1 MLIDALSCAG
11 AAVLAGVRT
20 TPEVGKEPG
29 MFTGGED
36 PLPLAP
42 LNPGTGA
49 PRRCP
54 DPVKA
59 LRELGGGT

>member
-49 PRRCP
+49 PRR
-54 DPVKA
+54 
-59 LRELGGGT
+59 

>member
-1 MLIDALSCAG
+1 VLIDALSCAG

-20 TPEVGKEPG
+20 TPEVGKDPG
-29 MFTGGED
+29 IIDGGED
-36 PLPLAP
+36 PLPLAT
-42 LNPGTGA
+42 LIPGTGA

-59 LRELGGGT
+59 LTELGGGT